1 MGRPPPPPTTT
12 PCLSKDPRRRLG
24 ACLTSTLPV
33 GWCLNILRA
42 VDGSTAPTQLACQ
55 PLLRVQPSQ
64 ICFAFRFVFYRRW
77 ALNGFT
83 APPELACWLSI
94 KRAQTAEQRRS
105 PVVVS
110 TLIQPAHY
118 PLCPK
123 ITGARP
129 RFAEDLQSHKSA
141 STFAQDS
148 SDMPRQTL
156 KFAGPLSSG
165 HLNFPVT
172 TIISHDVEWGDPIG
186 EGQTTNIC

>member
-1 MGRPPPPPTTT
+1 MGRAPPPPTT
-12 PCLSKDPRRRLG
+12 PCLSKDPRDVSWVLVSHQH
-24 ACLTSTLPV
+24 CLV
-33 GWCLNILRA
+33 GCLASIILRA

-105 PVVVS
+105 PVVS

-148 SDMPRQTL
+148 SDCL
-156 KFAGPLSSG
+156 GKLSNLRG
-165 HLNFPVT
+165 LWVQV
-172 TIISHDVEWGDPIG
+172 I
-186 EGQTTNIC
+186 